1 MSKEAMKLA
10 LEALNDE
17 RYVTKYTHIVE
28 AIAAIKEALAAPVQE
43 PVALKAIKGELCY
56 LSQEEDQSFGMWCPI
71 NISDDLPFA
80 DGTDFYTTPPA
91 AQRQWV
97 GLTDEEIQT
106 TLSQLYC
113 DINQMKLAP
122 NDRPQKETVGFLFAK
137 ALEAKLKENT

>member
-80 DGTDFYTTPPA
+80 DGTDFYTAPPQRKPLTEERNFCSRCGKRLASGFVEISIHTCTPP
-91 AQRQWV
+91 Q
-97 GLTDEEIQT
+97 E
-106 TLSQLYC
+106 
-113 DINQMKLAP
+113 K
-122 NDRPQKETVGFLFAK
+122 
-137 ALEAKLKENT
+137 NT